1 MKPRYRVNISGFSY
15 PDGTLALKEMEFEII
30 SGECIGILGANG
42 SGKTTLLK
50 IMDGIL
56 KGYKG
61 YVELDGEEI
70 RDLTPRQIYSKV
82 GLVFQDP
89 DDQLFASTVYE
100 DVAFG
105 PLNMGFSEWETR
117 ERVKRALKDVEME
130 GLEDRRI
137 ETLSYG
143 QKKRVCIAGLLA
155 MGQEVL
161 LMDEPLA
168 GLDPLGELRMLKFLR
183 SLNRE
188 KGVTMVIASHN
199 VDIAPLLFDRVLVL
213 NKGSIGLSG
222 RPEEVFQDLFGVEG
236 LRLRL
241 PYIGELFWK
250 LKNLNNIPFPLVA
263 LTVEQGRHLIVE
275 ALRSTKGI

>member
-1 MKPRYRVNISGFSY
+1 MKVRYRVNISRFSY
-15 PDGTLALKEMEFEII
+15 PDGTLAIKELEFEII
-30 SGECIGILGANG
+30 SGECMGILGANG

-56 KGYKG
+56 KGYRG

-130 GLEDRRI
+130 GFEERRI

-168 GLDPLGELRMLKFLR
+168 GLDPLGELRMLRFLR

-213 NKGSIGLSG
+213 NKGSMGLLG
-222 RPEEVFQDLFGVEG
+222 RPQEVFQDLFGVEG

-250 LKNLNNIPFPLVA
+250 LKNLHNIPFPSVA

-275 ALRSTKGI
+275 ALRSTKDI